1 MLKQTSK
8 KPIDNIK
15 KHKIAYIS
23 SYPPRECG
31 IATFTKNLVDATNK
45 LETLRNPII
54 VAMNEGETIYNYD
67 KRVKYQI
74 RRNVPQDYAN
84 AADFVNSSKAD
95 LVNLQHE
102 FGLFGGEW
110 GEHINIFMEKIRKP
124 IVTTL
129 HTLSPSFIPKAQ
141 SVLKQIANNSQK
153 IVTMTNTATK
163 ILTTYNVPRN
173 KIEIIQH
180 GCPNVPFVNSNKIKP
195 TLFGLKGKIVLST
208 FGLISKGKGIEYAI
222 KALPEVVKKYPEI
235 IYVVIGETHPEVR
248 KHEGEKYR
256 KKLIK
261 LVDELNLYEHVRFH
275 NRFLLTREL
284 IKYLQATDIYITPYI
299 EKTQISSGTL
309 VYAMGTGKAI
319 IATPYLHAQ
328 EALAQ
333 GRGLLCKL
341 KDHKSITERI
351 FQLLEDEKLRRK
363 IQEKVYKYS
372 RDFIWSSVAKKYSDL
387 YRRILNT

>member
-8 KPIDNIK
+8 KPIDNIEK
-15 KHKIAYIS
+15 NKIAYIS

-31 IATFTKNLVDATNK
+31 IATFTKNLVIATNK
-45 LETLRNPII
+45 LKTMRKPII

-67 KRVKYQI
+67 KMVKCQI
-74 RRNVPQDYAN
+74 RRNTPQDYTN
-84 AADFVNSSKAD
+84 AADFVNSSQAN

-110 GEHINIFMEKIRKP
+110 GENINIFLEKIQKP
-124 IVTTL
+124 VVATL
-129 HTLSPSFIPKAQ
+129 HTLSPSFIPKAK
-141 SVLKQIANNSQK
+141 SVLKQIAHHSQK

-163 ILTTYNVPRN
+163 ILTDYNVPRN
-173 KIEIIQH
+173 KIEVIQH
-180 GCPNVPFVNSNKIKP
+180 GCPDVPFVESNKIKP

-208 FGLISKGKGIEYAI
+208 FGLISRGKGVEYAI
-222 KALPEVVKKYPEI
+222 KALPEVVKKHPEI
-235 IYVVIGETHPEVR
+235 IYLVIGETHPEVR
-248 KHEGEKYR
+248 KYEGEKYR

-261 LVDELNLYEHVRFH
+261 LVDELNLLEHVKFH

-299 EKTQISSGTL
+299 EKNQISSGTL

-328 EALAQ
+328 EALGQ

-341 KDHKSITERI
+341 KDYKSITDCI

-363 IQEKVYKYS
+363 IQKKVYKYS
-372 RDFIWSSVAKKYSDL
+372 RDFIWSSVAKKYADL